1 MGAEMNIMVDV
12 MEDSRCLDQCAKTVS
27 HKSLCSS
34 SSERGTRFLEIAS
47 AGAGVETSHS
57 VREYAPS
64 TELPTKAAGM
74 IIPDISRR
82 PFTPA
87 QRSSNRISVRDSDLE
102 DALSLAE
109 KQKRVSLTFGKNA
122 KTSRAFPS
130 RLHPRSES
138 TGGKWGMGAEMD
150 IMVDVMMEDSHYLD
164 QCAKTI
170 SHKSRCSSSPERGTR
185 FLEIA
190 CAGVD
195 ISPSGRDSA
204 PFTELPSRA
213 LVQDMVLFD
222 EFMDDGEGVAAKS
235 TFSLLRRAHEEAAQ
249 HQIDL
254 V

>member
-1 MGAEMNIMVDV
+1 MVDV
-12 MEDSRCLDQCAKTVS
+12 KNDSCLDQCAKTVS

-34 SSERGTRFLEIAS
+34 SPGQGTRFLEIAS
-47 AGAGVETSHS
+47 AGVETSHS

-64 TELPTKAAGM
+64 TELPTKDAGM
-74 IIPDISRR
+74 IIPDTSRR

-87 QRSSNRISVRDSDLE
+87 QRSSNPISWRDSDSE
-102 DALSLAE
+102 DALSLAG
-109 KQKRVSLTFGKNA
+109 KQKRVSLTFGKNS

-130 RLHPRSES
+130 HLHARSES
-138 TGGKWGMGAEMD
+138 TCGKWGMGAEMD
-150 IMVDVMMEDSHYLD
+150 IMVDVMMEDSRYLD
-164 QCAKTI
+164 QCAKTV

-213 LVQDMVLFD
+213 LVEEDTVLFD

-249 HQIDL
+249 QHRS
-254 V
+254 